1 VRPER
6 PGLRDRTIIWR
17 NRERQE
23 MYEAH
28 FGFSERPFAAA
39 PQVEH
44 YFPADSAQRALERL
58 ARCIER
64 AEGPGLLVGPAGT
77 GKTLVCRLLAAR
89 FRDRLQVA
97 LLPSARLGSPKALL
111 QAILYELGRPY
122 RGMDEG
128 ELRLSLVDFIT
139 TSRECASGMLLLID
153 EAHGM
158 PLRLIEEARL
168 LTNLGTDGRPLV
180 RLVLAGGCALE
191 ERLAGPKLESL
202 NQRIVA
208 RCYLEA
214 FNSEETTS
222 YIHQRIEAAGAKPED
237 VFPEASCERV
247 YQATDGVPRL
257 VNQVCDHA
265 LLLAY
270 AAGRYTLDPA
280 LVEEAW
286 ADLQQLPTPWN
297 GESAGACSSGVV
309 EFGTLEEPGETSDA
323 SVGEPTAEGGSRGVV
338 EPQSVCS
345 ETQDDWQSDFGGQ
358 GASLELGVGES
369 GEAESD
375 RLPSDPSQR
384 IDQIEGLL
392 AEAEAEFQPAGRI
405 GPEVEL
411 VFDEPDRPF
420 REPFAEEEIVPQRGK
435 PAGSMSA
442 PAGPAPE
449 TAASIDWEPSSHGD
463 EEACDTDQT
472 DSNQKDALVQLGTP
486 ARYEPETT
494 GVAGAETSPGLNP
507 TGVSR
512 RYARLFSNLRKV
524 SSG

>member
-77 GKTLVCRLLAAR
+77 GKTLICRLLAAR

-180 RLVLAGGCALE
+180 RLVLAGGCA
-191 ERLAGPKLESL
+191 
-202 NQRIVA
+202 
-208 RCYLEA
+208 
-214 FNSEETTS
+214 S

-323 SVGEPTAEGGSRGVV
+323 SVGQKEV
-338 EPQSVCS
+338 
-345 ETQDDWQSDFGGQ
+345 
-358 GASLELGVGES
+358 
-369 GEAESD
+369 
-375 RLPSDPSQR
+375 
-384 IDQIEGLL
+384 
-392 AEAEAEFQPAGRI
+392 PA
-405 GPEVEL
+405 V
-411 VFDEPDRPF
+411 
-420 REPFAEEEIVPQRGK
+420 
-435 PAGSMSA
+435 
-442 PAGPAPE
+442 
-449 TAASIDWEPSSHGD
+449 
-463 EEACDTDQT
+463 
-472 DSNQKDALVQLGTP
+472 
-486 ARYEPETT
+486 
-494 GVAGAETSPGLNP
+494 
-507 TGVSR
+507 
-512 RYARLFSNLRKV
+512 
-524 SSG
+524 